1 MLIGGR
7 DGPAVAGLPPRDP
20 RFWSEGE
27 QARWTRELE
36 NDSTYP
42 DAKTQSRLLR
52 EVRPE
57 QRLYGRGYMKVPDMS
72 EILMRNLTMT
82 RGRPVLV
89 ELTLVQENGEL
100 LALPLTVKE
109 GPVFTGL
116 LPTRGAEEY
125 RGVPITWNQG
135 DSRDSLNDILA
146 AAGEFAKLNMPITLT
161 DRNGSTT
168 RVVSPALDGNEIKWT
183 DGSMPL
189 ADIQAIDL
197 LDPSDMDIQDKPF
210 FARLVGIMGEF
221 EGMLQLYPYFL
232 IARLRAIRQRRE
244 GLPVPQAATFLGDIE
259 KTEKVR
265 QKANKHLKQFAERSW
280 ALRLKKFNK
289 DPLIFYVPAIDPVTG
304 FKFRVDEEKN
314 LFWAP
319 AASREFDPVA
329 LLRPLYPGEN
339 AILVNV
345 DDYLRLLR
353 MSGAKEMTG
362 SVKSN
367 PSRGPMRNFMNPV
380 HYMTDRE
387 LEIMADQEGLSVSGL
402 LSKYKGRVMR
412 KSERPR
418 KSKSTE
424 MGYLSAGRRAAQ
436 TGAGL
441 QITRRNSGWDPVMY
455 EIEPGIVYEPDVHAP
470 PEFVSNPFQKVT
482 EPGPGKIQVTS
493 KRGKTLYMTQN
504 QIAKMGDKMLAPGE
518 VERALGRMNPA
529 RHRSQMSGEMRAR
542 ADQARTKKRNEAR
555 RDRLAAMSEDAA
567 YEAAMYEGGMYNNPR
582 YFRGV
587 KQAQS
592 PAERKHASLMRRHGG
607 KSLTHLLV
615 HSQDPEEQ
623 EAGARIERQLSR
635 KAKKAEGT
643 YGSVRD
649 EVPGAYDETEFQRHM
664 AQLGIKGNP
673 RRR

>member
-1 MLIGGR
+1 
-7 DGPAVAGLPPRDP
+7 
-20 RFWSEGE
+20 
-27 QARWTRELE
+27 
-36 NDSTYP
+36 
-42 DAKTQSRLLR
+42 
-52 EVRPE
+52 
-57 QRLYGRGYMKVPDMS
+57 
-72 EILMRNLTMT
+72 
-82 RGRPVLV
+82 
-89 ELTLVQENGEL
+89 
-100 LALPLTVKE
+100 
-109 GPVFTGL
+109 
-116 LPTRGAEEY
+116 
-125 RGVPITWNQG
+125 
-135 DSRDSLNDILA
+135 
-146 AAGEFAKLNMPITLT
+146 
-161 DRNGSTT
+161 
-168 RVVSPALDGNEIKWT
+168 
-183 DGSMPL
+183 
-189 ADIQAIDL
+189 
-197 LDPSDMDIQDKPF
+197 
-210 FARLVGIMGEF
+210 
-221 EGMLQLYPYFL
+221 
-232 IARLRAIRQRRE
+232 
-244 GLPVPQAATFLGDIE
+244 
-259 KTEKVR
+259 
-265 QKANKHLKQFAERSW
+265 
-280 ALRLKKFNK
+280 
-289 DPLIFYVPAIDPVTG
+289 
-304 FKFRVDEEKN
+304 
-314 LFWAP
+314 
-319 AASREFDPVA
+319 
-329 LLRPLYPGEN
+329 
-339 AILVNV
+339 
-345 DDYLRLLR
+345 
-353 MSGAKEMTG
+353 
-362 SVKSN
+362 
-367 PSRGPMRNFMNPV
+367 
-380 HYMTDRE
+380 
-387 LEIMADQEGLSVSGL
+387 
-402 LSKYKGRVMR
+402 
-412 KSERPR
+412 
-418 KSKSTE
+418 

-455 EIEPGIVYEPDVHAP
+455 ELEPGIVYEPDVHAP